1 MEPNETLPK
10 DLPKIGLGKLAMAG
24 LAAAVIFGIMFVIR
38 YRQVRQHDQ
47 ALDAQAQLVADQ
59 PPIVEVAPPKPTGA
73 VQDLVLPGS
82 ATPMQETALYA
93 RVNGYLKRWLV
104 DIGAHV
110 EAGQLLA
117 EIDAPDLDAQLNEAR
132 ASLEQA
138 RANLVS
144 AQTNYDLA
152 EATYL
157 RYKGLIPSGGVTQQD
172 LDTRQS
178 AAAQAAAAKDAA
190 TAAIQSAQATVQRLE
205 AEQGFEK
212 IVAPFAGTI
221 TTRNYDVGALISPS
235 DTAPGRELFRIA
247 ETDKLRIWVD
257 LPQSYVTLISV
268 GQPVTFQAPANY
280 PGQKFMGIVART
292 AGALD
297 SKTRT
302 LHTELD
308 FDNADGRLWAGMY
321 GQVTFN
327 IHRPKPVLTVPTSA
341 LMFNAQGTQVIV
353 VDHNVV
359 HFRNITVGRDLG
371 TEIEVTTGLSGDE
384 QVVSNPGER
393 LTEGLQVQVASG
405 EGPPAAPSANIAAAN
420 KATPTV
426 DPPSSLSSGGSGK

>member
-1 MEPNETLPK
+1 MESNETIPK
-10 DLPKIGLGKLAMAG
+10 DLPKIGLGKLA
-24 LAAAVIFGIMFVIR
+24 LAALAVAAAFAAVFVFR
-38 YRQVRQHDQ
+38 YLQVRQHDQ
-47 ALDAQAQLVADQ
+47 ALDAQAQQLADQ
-59 PPIVEVAPPKPTGA
+59 PPVVEVAPPKPTGA
-73 VQDLVLPGS
+73 VQDLTLPGN

-132 ASLEQA
+132 AAVQQA
-138 RANLVS
+138 KANAVS
-144 AQTNYDLA
+144 AETNYQLA
-152 EATYL
+152 QATYL
-157 RYKGLIPSGGVTQQD
+157 RYKGLIPTGGVTQQD

-190 TAAIQSAQATVQRLE
+190 AAAIQSAQATVQRLE

-221 TTRNYDVGALISPS
+221 TVRNYDIGALISPT
-235 DTAPGRELFRIA
+235 DTAPGQEIFHIA
-247 ETDKLRIWVD
+247 QTDKLRIWVD
-257 LPQSYVTLISV
+257 LPQSYVTLISIN
-268 GQPVTFQAPANY
+268 QPVTFQAPANY

-297 SKTRT
+297 PKTRT

-308 FDNADGRLWAGMY
+308 FQNADGRLWAGMY

-327 IHRPKPVLTVPTSA
+327 IHREKPGLTVPTSA
-341 LMFNAQGTQVIV
+341 LMVKAQGT
-353 VDHNVV
+353 
-359 HFRNITVGRDLG
+359 
-371 TEIEVTTGLSGDE
+371 
-384 QVVSNPGER
+384 
-393 LTEGLQVQVASG
+393 
-405 EGPPAAPSANIAAAN
+405 
-420 KATPTV
+420 
-426 DPPSSLSSGGSGK
+426 

>member
-1 MEPNETLPK
+1 MESNETIPK
-10 DLPKIGLGKLAMAG
+10 DLPKIGLGKLALAA
-24 LAAAVIFGIMFVIR
+24 LAAAVIFGAMFVIR
-38 YRQVRQHDQ
+38 YRLLRQHDQ
-47 ALDAQAQLVADQ
+47 ALDAQAQQVADQ

-93 RVNGYLKRWLV
+93 RVNGYLKRWLF

-132 ASLEQA
+132 AALEQA
-138 RANLVS
+138 KANLVS

-152 EATYL
+152 QATYI
-157 RYKGLIPSGGVTQQD
+157 RYKGLIPTGGVTQQD

-178 AAAQAAAAKDAA
+178 AAAQAAAAKDADA
-190 TAAIQSAQATVQRLE
+190 AAIQSAQATVQRLE

-221 TTRNYDVGALISPS
+221 TARNYDIGALISPS
-235 DTAPGRELFRIA
+235 DTAPGHELFRIA

-257 LPQSYVTLISV
+257 LPQSYVTLVSV
-268 GQPVTFQAPANY
+268 GQPVAFRAPANY
-280 PGQKFMGIVART
+280 PGQKFTGIVART

-297 SKTRT
+297 SRTRT

-308 FDNADGRLWAGMY
+308 FDNADGRLWSGMY

-341 LMFNAQGTQVIV
+341 LVFNAQGTQVIV
-353 VDHNVV
+353 VDHNTI

-393 LTEGLQVQVASG
+393 LTDNLQVQVAAG
-405 EGPPAAPSANIAAAN
+405 EDALPANKLAQVDPSPPGPP
-420 KATPTV
+420 
-426 DPPSSLSSGGSGK
+426 GGSGK

>member
-1 MEPNETLPK
+1 MEANETIPK
-10 DLPKIGLGKLAMAG
+10 DLPKIGLGKLVLAG
-24 LAAAVIFGIMFVIR
+24 LGVAVLFAVVFVVRYLQIR
-38 YRQVRQHDQ
+38 AHTN
-47 ALDAQAQLVADQ
+47 ALDVQAQQIAEQ

-73 VQDLVLPGS
+73 VQDLILPGS

-132 ASLEQA
+132 AAVEQA
-138 RANLVS
+138 NANAVS
-144 AQTNYDLA
+144 AQTNYQLA
-152 EATYL
+152 QATYL
-157 RYKGLIPSGGVTQQD
+157 RYKGLIPTGGVTQQD

-178 AAAQAAAAKDAA
+178 AAAQAAAAKDADD
-190 TAAIQSAQATVQRLE
+190 AAIKSAQATVQRLE

-221 TTRNYDVGALISPS
+221 TVRNYDVGALISPS
-235 DTAPGRELFRIA
+235 DPAPGHELFRLA

-257 LPQSYVTLISV
+257 LPQSYVTLVWPS
-268 GQPVTFQAPANY
+268 QRVTFQAPANY
-280 PGQKFMGIVART
+280 PGVKFTGIVARS

-297 SKTRT
+297 QKTRT

-327 IHRPKPVLTVPTSA
+327 IHREKPVLTIPTSA

-353 VDHNVV
+353 VDHNVI

-371 TEIEVTTGLSGDE
+371 TEIEVATGLSGDE

-393 LTEGLQVQVASG
+393 LTEGVQVQVVSSV
-405 EGPPAAPSANIAAAN
+405 ESTPPPPMPSKLAQ
-420 KATPTV
+420 V
-426 DPPSSLSSGGSGK
+426 DPPPPAPPGNSGR